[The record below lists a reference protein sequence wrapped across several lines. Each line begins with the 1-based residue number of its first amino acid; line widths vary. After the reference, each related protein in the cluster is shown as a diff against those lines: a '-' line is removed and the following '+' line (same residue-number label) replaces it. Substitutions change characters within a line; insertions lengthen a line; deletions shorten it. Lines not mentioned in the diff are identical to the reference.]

1 MLESVRTY
9 IYDRRKGLSIIAFC
23 VGGLYIA
30 KRYFN
35 DRLEEVKD
43 GMEQERSARER
54 YVLGFILD

>member
-1 MLESVRTY
+1 MLGPVRTY
-9 IYDRRKGLSIIAFC
+9 LYDRRKDLSIIAFC

-54 YVLGFILD
+54 YVFGLILN

>member
-9 IYDRRKGLSIIAFC
+9 IYDRRKGLSVIAFC

-54 YVLGFILD
+54 YVFGFVLN

>member
-30 KRYFN
+30 KQYFN

-54 YVLGFILD
+54 HVFGLNLN